1 MELSLILP
9 HCGNRHGA
17 ACALFSCNFNAL
29 LTALLR
35 AAPRVRPGAGRQM
48 GLTSLLLWWTVGAGF
63 RVFAMN
69 QPDRSKHAD

>member
-9 HCGNRHGA
+9 HCGNLHGA

-29 LTALLR
+29 LTALLHAVRCPAR
-35 AAPRVRPGAGRQM
+35 AGWQM
-48 GLTSLLLWWTVGAGF
+48 GLTSLLLSWTVGAGF
-63 RVFAMN
+63 WVFTMK